1 MSIVAH
7 GTMTRMNSF
16 VRLGF
21 VPRHFDLG
29 LLVLRVVF
37 GFSLCILHGWT
48 KVMHFSGM
56 AAHFPDPLHIG
67 PQFTLLF
74 AILSDL
80 ICSLLVTIGLA
91 TRWAALIIAIN
102 TGAAFVLVHKFSLFG
117 QHSGELALLFCGWAL
132 AILIMG
138 PGRYSVDGV

>member
-1 MSIVAH
+1 
-7 GTMTRMNSF
+7 MNSF

-21 VPRHFDLG
+21 LPRHFDFG
-29 LLVLRVVF
+29 MLVLRVVF
-37 GFSLCILHGWT
+37 GLTLCILHGWT
-48 KVMHFSGM
+48 KAMHFSAM

-67 PQFTLLF
+67 AKYTVLF

-80 ICSLLVTIGLA
+80 ICSLLVAIGLA

-102 TGAAFVLVHKFSLFG
+102 TGAAFVLVHRFTLFG
-117 QHSGELALLFCGWAL
+117 PHSGELALLFFTWAL

-138 PGRYSVDGV
+138 PGRFSVDGA

>member
-1 MSIVAH
+1 
-7 GTMTRMNSF
+7 MNSF

-21 VPRHFDLG
+21 LPRHFDFG
-29 LLVLRVVF
+29 LLLLRAIF
-37 GFSLCILHGWT
+37 GLTLCILHGWT

-67 PQFTLLF
+67 AKYTLLF

-80 ICSLLVTIGLA
+80 ICSLLVAIGLA

-102 TGAAFVLVHKFSLFG
+102 TGAAFALVHRFSLFG
-117 QHSGELALLFCGWAL
+117 PHSGELALLFCTWAL
-132 AILIMG
+132 GILIMG
-138 PGRYSVDGV
+138 PGRFSVDGA